1 MTTHTTPEIHTL
13 SYPLHGVTEYI
24 NWIYFF
30 HTWGYAPAFYGVT
43 EVHDCASCRAQ
54 WIAGFEGARREQARS
69 VMALYEEAL
78 EMLRWLDERFTVKV
92 RFALFA
98 ANSDGDDVVLQGGV
112 RLPFLRQQSVR
123 DGGPY
128 LCLSDFVR
136 PLGGTEDCMG
146 VFVAT
151 AGPELEGAAERFF
164 PDDDYKRLLVKTL
177 AERLAEA
184 ATERMHLEVR
194 RHYWGYAPEEH
205 LSIHD
210 LHLERFR
217 GIRPAVGYP
226 SLPDQS
232 INFLLDRLI
241 DFSAIGVR
249 VTENGAMHPHATV
262 SGLMLA
268 HPASRYFS
276 VGPIGED
283 QLVDYARRR
292 GMEPGVLRKFL
303 AANLPSEQ

>member
-1 MTTHTTPEIHTL
+1 MAEQMPEIRTL
-13 SYPLHGVTEYI
+13 TYAVHEVAEYI

-30 HTWGYAPAFYGVT
+30 HTWGYKPAFYSVT
-43 EVHDCASCRAQ
+43 QVHDCVPCREQ
-54 WIAGFEGARREQARS
+54 WIAGFRGKEREQARS
-69 VMALYEEAL
+69 ITVLYGEAQ
-78 EMLRWLDERFTVKV
+78 EMLRWLDHRFTVAA
-92 RFALFA
+92 RFALFGA
-98 ANSDGDDVVLQGGV
+98 GSEGDDVVLQGG
-112 RLPFLRQQSVR
+112 RRIPLLRQQTAR
-123 DGGPY
+123 EGEPY
-128 LCLSDFVR
+128 LCLSDFIR
-136 PLGGTEDCMG
+136 PLSSGIEDRIG

-151 AGPELEGAAERFF
+151 AGRELEESAAVYF
-164 PDDDYKRLLVKTL
+164 PEDDYKQLLVKTL

-194 RHYWGYAPEEH
+194 KHYWGYAPEEQ
-205 LSIHD
+205 LSVHD

-232 INFLLDRLI
+232 VNFLLDGLI
-241 DFSAIGVR
+241 DFSSIGVR
-249 VTENGAMHPHATV
+249 VTENGAMYPHATV

-283 QLVDYARRR
+283 QLLDYARRR
-292 GMEPGVLRKFL
+292 GLSPTELRRFL
-303 AANLPSEQ
+303 AANLSAV